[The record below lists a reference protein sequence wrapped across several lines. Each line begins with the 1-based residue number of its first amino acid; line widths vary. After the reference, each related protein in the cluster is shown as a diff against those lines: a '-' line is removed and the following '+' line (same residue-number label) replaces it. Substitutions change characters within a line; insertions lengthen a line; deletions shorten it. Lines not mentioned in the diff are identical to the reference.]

1 MGSPRAAVLLMG
13 VGLLGALDA
22 IPARGA
28 ESSIEITGLESASA
42 ISPGEAAIEETNSG
56 TGAELWSTEAA
67 VGEKTPDPAPA
78 VETVSPEP
86 PSDAA
91 LPRDAAPPNDTAQN
105 AGASKAAPPSIPSAN
120 GADVAASVPSQ
131 DPVAAALTTLLTS
144 GGQLHPRLAPKEKEA
159 LLAFY
164 ALGDFKPIWI
174 KDRAWTAPA
183 RAIIARLKAA
193 DQDALDPAA
202 YAVPALGVTAN
213 GDSPADLAES
223 DLKLS
228 VAAVLY
234 ARDAR
239 GARIEPSRLSRLITP
254 KLDLPAADA
263 VLTTLASASDPGAAL
278 EAYNPRHAGYQ
289 ALKRK
294 LAEVRANRPG
304 PPMAGVTQGPAL
316 KIGMRDPRVPL
327 IRARF
332 QLGPIP
338 DETAYDERLASA
350 VASFQRQK
358 GLPPSGVLTPQTVA
372 ALGGASP
379 ARIEGDL
386 IANMERWRW
395 LPADL
400 GREHIAVNIPEFRLQ
415 VWKDGAPIHQT
426 RVVVGKPET
435 PTPVFSGVMEYAIV
449 NPSWN
454 VPPSILKN
462 EFLPRMAADPFYAAK
477 RGYEVIHR
485 NGQIFVRQPPGE
497 RNALGFI
504 KFMFPNQ
511 HAVYLHDTPSRHL
524 FSAERRAFSHGC
536 VRVDQPFRLA
546 DVVLGAAW
554 SESRLRSLIGR
565 GERTITLPERLPV
578 HLTYFTTT
586 VDERGTVRSIEDL
599 YGINR
604 RVRAA
609 LGFGG

>member
-1 MGSPRAAVLLMG
+1 MSAPRAAALLIG
-13 VGLLGALDA
+13 FGLLGGLGAV
-22 IPARGA
+22 PACAA
-28 ESSIEITGLESASA
+28 ESSAETTAPESVSA
-42 ISPGEAAIEETNSG
+42 PGRIPAVLSSDVAAEETNNALE
-56 TGAELWSTEAA
+56 TELRPTEAA
-67 VGEKTPDPAPA
+67 ASAQTPDPAPTIDPA
-78 VETVSPEP
+78 LPGRPDDATPNAADPE
-86 PSDAA
+86 AA
-91 LPRDAAPPNDTAQN
+91 LPNISPPDLPNVV
-105 AGASKAAPPSIPSAN
+105 
-120 GADVAASVPSQ
+120 VAVPTPE
-131 DPVAAALTTLLTS
+131 PVAAALTALLTN
-144 GGQLHPRLAPKEKEA
+144 GGQLHPRLAVREKEA
-159 LLAFY
+159 ILAFY

-174 KDRAWTAPA
+174 KDRVWTAPA
-183 RAIIARLKAA
+183 RAVIARLKMA

-202 YAVPALGVTAN
+202 YAVPALGVTAK
-213 GDSPADLAES
+213 GDSPADLAEA

-228 VAAVLY
+228 IAAVLY

-239 GARIEPSRLSRLITP
+239 GARIDPSRLSRLITP

-263 VLTTLASASDPGAAL
+263 VLTTLASASNPGAAL
-278 EAYNPRHAGYQ
+278 EAYHPPHAGYQ

-294 LAEVRANRPG
+294 LAEIRSRRPG
-304 PPMAGVTQGPAL
+304 PPMAGVQQGPAL
-316 KIGMRDPRVPL
+316 KVGMRDPRVPL

-332 QLGPIP
+332 QLSPTA
-338 DETAYDERLASA
+338 DETAYDERVASA
-350 VASFQRQK
+350 VAGFQREK
-358 GLPPSGVLTPQTVA
+358 GLPPSGVLTPQTIA
-372 ALGGASP
+372 ALGRGSP

-395 LPADL
+395 LPADI
-400 GREHIAVNIPEFRLQ
+400 GREHIAVNIPEFRLRI
-415 VWKDGAPIHQT
+415 WKDGALIHQT
-426 RVVVGKPET
+426 RVIVGKPET
-435 PTPVFSGVMEYAIV
+435 QTPIFSGVMEYAIV

-462 EFLPRMAADPFYAAK
+462 EFLPRMAADPSYAAK
-477 RGYEVIHR
+477 RGYEVIRR
-485 NGQIFVRQPPGE
+485 NGQIAIRQPPGE

-511 HAVYLHDTPSRHL
+511 HAVYLHDTPSRNL

-565 GERTITLPERLPV
+565 GERMINLPERLPV
-578 HLTYFTTT
+578 HLTYFTTM
-586 VDERGTVRSIEDL
+586 VDEHGALRSIEDL

>member
-1 MGSPRAAVLLMG
+1 MGAPHAAALLIGFGLLAGLDAVPARAAE
-13 VGLLGALDA
+13 
-22 IPARGA
+22 P
-28 ESSIEITGLESASA
+28 SSEITVPESVPA
-42 ISPGEAAIEETNSG
+42 ISSSGVAAEETNNTTKAELRP
-56 TGAELWSTEAA
+56 TGAA
-67 VGEKTPDPAPA
+67 
-78 VETVSPEP
+78 VSPGAP
-86 PSDAA
+86 DAAPTIGPA
-91 LPRDAAPPNDTAQN
+91 LPRRTSETA
-105 AGASKAAPPSIPSAN
+105 PSA
-120 GADVAASVPSQ
+120 GDPEAALLTISPPDLPDVVVAVPTPE
-131 DPVAAALTTLLTS
+131 PVASALTALLTN
-144 GGQLHPRLAPKEKEA
+144 GGQLHPRLAPKEREA
-159 LLAFY
+159 ILAFY
-164 ALGDFKPIWI
+164 ALGDFKAIWI

-183 RAIIARLKAA
+183 RAVIARLKAA

-202 YAVPALGVTAN
+202 YAVPALGVTAR
-213 GDSPADLAES
+213 GDSPADLAEA

-228 VAAVLY
+228 VASVLY

-278 EAYNPRHAGYQ
+278 EAYNPPHAGYQ

-304 PPMAGVTQGPAL
+304 PPMAGVQPGPAL
-316 KIGMRDPRVPL
+316 KVGMRDPRVPL

-332 QLGPIP
+332 QRGPTA
-338 DETAYDERLASA
+338 DETAYDERVASA
-350 VASFQRQK
+350 VAGFQREK
-358 GLPPSGVLTPQTVA
+358 GLPPSGVLTRQTVA
-372 ALGGASP
+372 ALGGGSP

-395 LPADL
+395 LPADI
-400 GREHIAVNIPEFRLQ
+400 GREHIAVNIPEFRLRI
-415 VWKDGAPIHQT
+415 WKDGALIHQT
-426 RVVVGKPET
+426 RVIVGKPET
-435 PTPVFSGVMEYAIV
+435 QTPIFSGVMEYAIV

-462 EFLPRMAADPFYAAK
+462 EFLPRMAADPSYAAK
-477 RGYEVIHR
+477 RGYEVIRR
-485 NGQIFVRQPPGE
+485 NGQIAIRQPPGE

-511 HAVYLHDTPSRHL
+511 HAVYLHDTPSRNL

-565 GERTITLPERLPV
+565 GERMINLPERLPV
-578 HLTYFTTT
+578 HLTHFTTV
-586 VDERGTVRSIEDL
+586 VDEHGALRSIEDL
-599 YGINR
+599 YGVNR

-609 LGFGG
+609 LGFGA

>member
-1 MGSPRAAVLLMG
+1 MSSPRAAALLMG
-13 VGLLGALDA
+13 VGLLGVLGAV
-22 IPARGA
+22 PARA
-28 ESSIEITGLESASA
+28 VESSIEITGLESASE
-42 ISPGEAAIEETNSG
+42 ISPGEAAVEEANSG
-56 TGAELWSTEAA
+56 TDAELRSTEAA
-67 VGEKTPDPAPA
+67 VGEKTPDLAPA

-86 PSDAA
+86 PSDTA
-91 LPRDAAPPNDTAQN
+91 LPGDTAQN
-105 AGASKAAPPSIPSAN
+105 ADAFEAAPPTIPPAN
-120 GADVAASVPSQ
+120 GADVAAVPSQ
-131 DPVAAALTTLLTS
+131 DAVAAALTTRLTN
-144 GGQLHPRLAPKEKEA
+144 GGQLHPRFAPKEKEA

-174 KDRAWTAPA
+174 KDWAWTASA

-213 GDSPADLAES
+213 GDTPADLAEA

-228 VAAVLY
+228 IAAVLY

-239 GARIEPSRLSRLITP
+239 GGRIDLSRLSRLITP

-263 VLTTLASASDPGAAL
+263 VLTMLASATDPGAAL
-278 EAYNPRHAGYQ
+278 EAYNPSHAGYQ

-304 PPMAGVTQGPAL
+304 PPMASTQSPAL
-316 KIGMRDPRVPL
+316 NAGMREARVPL
-327 IRARF
+327 VRAR
-332 QLGPIP
+332 QLGPTA
-338 DETAYDERLASA
+338 DGAAYDQR
-350 VASFQRQK
+350 VASVAAGLQREK
-358 GLPPSGVLTPQTVA
+358 SLPPSGVLHRQTTA

-477 RGYEVIHR
+477 RGYEVIRR

-578 HLTYFTTT
+578 HLTYSTTT
-586 VDERGTVRSIEDL
+586 IDERGAVRSTEDL

-609 LGFGG
+609 LGLGG